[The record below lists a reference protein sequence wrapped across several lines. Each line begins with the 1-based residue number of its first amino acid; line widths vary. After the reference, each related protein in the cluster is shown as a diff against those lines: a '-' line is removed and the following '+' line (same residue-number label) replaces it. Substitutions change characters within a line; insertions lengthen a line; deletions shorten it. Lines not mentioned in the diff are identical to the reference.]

1 MIVEVMS
8 LWLSTDF
15 IVFMAKT
22 RVQKEGIIQS
32 LTKRLDGA
40 TSVIMANYSAMTVAQ
55 SQELRRLLEVEQAEL
70 MAIKKTLLDV
80 TLKEKSEWG
89 VNARSLQGSIVLVIG
104 HGDEVA
110 PAKILATFRKKNPV
124 IEAIGGVFQQRWITK
139 EQVQVLSTL
148 PTKQQLRGQLVGVL
162 NAPAS
167 GLVGVMNGVL
177 RQLVSTIDAVG
188 KAKS

>member
-1 MIVEVMS
+1 MP
-8 LWLSTDF
+8 
-15 IVFMAKT
+15 KT

-70 MAIKKTLLDV
+70 MAVKKTLLDV
-80 TLKEKSEWG
+80 TLKEKSDWG
-89 VNARSLQGSIVLVIG
+89 VNARSLQGSIALVIG

-124 IEAIGGVFQQRWITK
+124 IEAIGGVFQQKWITK

-148 PTKQQLRGQLVGVL
+148 PTKLQLRGQLVGVL

-167 GLVGVMNGVL
+167 GLVGAMSGVL
-177 RQLVSTIDAVG
+177 RQLVGTIDAVG